1 MVQLSILANSRLFR
15 EALAARLAD
24 EDWVQLISV
33 AGTMYALLLQAEGR
47 PSQVLL
53 VRLDLESAVGAEVV
67 WDIKTL
73 LPATRIVVLGSAE
86 NDAEILR
93 WVEAGAMAYLED
105 DASWAQLVE
114 TIQSAAEGRATFSPA
129 VISRAVHR
137 IENLKQAHSGGA
149 VSEQQS
155 LSDREAE
162 VAQLITMRLAQK
174 QVARRLG
181 VKTPTVK
188 SHLSSIYRKL
198 HLRGRRDLM

>member
-24 EDWVQLISV
+24 EDWVQLVSV
-33 AGTMYALLLQAEGR
+33 AGTMHALLLRAEGR
-47 PSQVLL
+47 PSQVLV

-67 WDIKTL
+67 WDIKSL
-73 LPATRIVVLGSAE
+73 LPAARIVVLGSAE

-93 WVEAGAMAYLED
+93 WVEAGATAYLED
-105 DASWAQLVE
+105 DASWAHLVE

-129 VISRAVHR
+129 VVSRVVHR
-137 IENLKQAHSGGA
+137 IENSRQANSGGA
-149 VSEQQS
+149 VTKQQS
-155 LSDREAE
+155 LSERETE
-162 VAQLITMRLAQK
+162 VAHLVTMRLAQK

-188 SHLSSIYRKL
+188 SHLRSIYRKL